1 MVLCKVKQ
9 QLQLKLLWKRQDA
22 LIAKTRETIR
32 GWRGK
37 LEALVAEHEALAED
51 VGPAAAVSPQSPK
64 A

>member
-1 MVLCKVKQ
+1 MMYARALANVQSSVSA
-9 QLQLKLLWKRQDA
+9 LQYHALRDA
-22 LIAKTRETIR
+22 RHRAEMAE
-32 GWRGK
+32 